1 MMFLFS
7 GEAMGLDT
15 ALKIRYLKCL
25 NRLQGKDLL
34 AAVVFF
40 GAASTIRG
48 KKPSTLLAFSRRR
61 KNVFSLWHCYKQEI
75 CKKFNLD
82 YYELKNTAETVT
94 VLFYKQKILERVLNK
109 KNNLCFLNSLGYQDA
124 VNLEAKL
131 GLLKNK
137 FASTCP
143 HEVGIFLGFP
153 VEDVIGFIMNKGKNY
168 LLAGHWKVYL
178 NRERA
183 EMLFEI
189 YDQARIEA
197 AGVVIRCVEA
207 AYCNNALAAEAV
219 LGGWRDGIVKKVFI
233 NEKDGLM

>member
-1 MMFLFS
+1 MHTS
-7 GEAMGLDT
+7 
-15 ALKIRYLKCL
+15 LKIRYLNCL
-25 NRLQGKDLL
+25 NKLQGKDLL
-34 AAVVFF
+34 AAVIFF
-40 GAASTIRG
+40 GAATTIMG

-75 CKKFNLD
+75 CKRFNLK

-94 VLFYKQKILERVLNK
+94 VLFYKQKMLKRVLNK
-109 KNNLCFLNSLGYQDA
+109 NNNLLFLNTLGYQDA

-137 FASTCP
+137 FTHTCP

-153 VEDVIGFIMNKGKNY
+153 VEDVIGFITNKGKNY
-168 LLAGHWKVYL
+168 LLAGYWKVYL

-183 EMLFEI
+183 EMLFSI

-197 AGVVIRCVEA
+197 ASVVIRCVEA

-219 LGGWRDGIVKKVFI
+219 FDGR
-233 NEKDGLM
+233 